1 MSLPKKNNSTGT
13 QSCVGIG
20 LLKVESCLKGSGR
33 ESLAAPQATEQ
44 QDRKIKDRRD
54 INILNNSG
62 HSRADLGFTL
72 LEILVVIGL
81 IALVFLSVGS
91 GLGLFTN
98 FREKRFIAELAQ
110 TMEFLHHEAKGSQE
124 FYQIEFDLEQRA
136 WHVGILKPEDATNNS
151 VAYDPLNVGLM
162 SLELADFLN
171 PPLGNSQYFL
181 PPPDFPSLGNFRSL
195 PGEAYFEDIETP
207 RGLITVDTGVRPYI
221 IFSPRGFTEFAVIHI
236 LRNNQNYTTLV
247 TNPFTGEVEIHEG
260 YREFRWELSEASGL

>member
-1 MSLPKKNNSTGT
+1 MSLSGTNNFNSKESGVDLDPPEHTNFRKGPG
-13 QSCVGIG
+13 QGSLNALSPGKQQNGKIG
-20 LLKVESCLKGSGR
+20 
-33 ESLAAPQATEQ
+33 SLRIATNLSAPNFTRQV
-44 QDRKIKDRRD
+44 
-54 INILNNSG
+54 S
-62 HSRADLGFTL
+62 GFTL

-98 FREKRFIAELAQ
+98 FKEKRFIAELAQ
-110 TMEFLHHEAKGSQE
+110 TMEFLHHEAKGSQQ

-136 WHVGILKPEDATNNS
+136 WHVGILKPEDASSNS
-151 VAYDPLNVGLM
+151 IAFDPLNVGLM

-181 PPPDFPSLGNFRSL
+181 PPPDFPSLGNLRSL

-207 RGLITVDTGVRPYI
+207 RGLITVESGVRPYI

-236 LRNNQNYTTLV
+236 LRNNQSHSTLV

-260 YREFRWELSEASGL
+260 YREFRWELDEASGL